1 MAGDGRTSIVR
12 ANPGRR
18 RASVLVFVVA
28 LLGLLFIV
36 GAAFL
41 RSVTFEAKSIAI
53 ESKVQAEESLI
64 DTLEAQI
71 FAALERSWLG
81 PEGPYTILDSNGLLY
96 ADPANPGS
104 SLPPTWYNDF
114 IVGPTYGELGG
125 MSPILASIEPFL
137 NAGSQLQF
145 DHVTQFDQMVASEST
160 LQNDPAQ
167 SPLQPPVIPQDLPPG
182 SADADGDGVA
192 DSWAVSLV
200 STPPTP
206 LLPGTT
212 FPVQAFIPQHILDP
226 VVEQL
231 NLPGSVAPL
240 QLGLRILSNSGMANL
255 NWSHLFLVKNA
266 LVDDAL
272 DPTDGSGQVNLD
284 NAPYEPRME
293 EGTLRSRFILPP
305 QVLPSSVLHGR
316 PDDVDNVGDLS
327 LLLFPQ
333 TGDPDETNASYR
345 WWSFDPNTDTAPSG
359 TWYDRMDSE
368 EMNPTVWYDR
378 RHLVTTVSSDDLFI
392 RSDLVTTTNDPLGDG
407 TTIGRDWVGVILSE
421 YDNSATA
428 WGPFTNQYDF
438 DVQYNMQPGTS
449 IGPPGDELNPI
460 TDYAYDAYPAGLP
473 INDPRKG
480 RVQLSLDWIEN
491 QLLSYDSA
499 GDPLSPQG
507 IDYIAANP
515 TALESIA
522 AVRLIEDAFTLML
535 RNHLGSGS
543 AVTVDI
549 PLTAASLTA
558 NLIDYADSD
567 SVPTPIDVRG
577 SYGPPNILDGI
588 WYGRVVYG
596 LERQPYITELFT
608 MLVDDGDGNVD
619 EAVSVSAIEL
629 YNPYLFPGTP
639 TSDLALGLYDL
650 VIDGTLYPLPT
661 ITLKPGFFV
670 VFWNGILGPSAP
682 TSPVPLG
689 TSGQWVLTA
698 NSTVDLVLR
707 AGVLPAIVVDRFDTS
722 AGSGASGFGEILVGG
737 PDAGDSLERD
747 TSVTFAGTGGSWRLT
762 VPVALEQGGHS
773 MNIPNVNNHIDPN
786 IRPVQA
792 DFDNSGS
799 LTGAFPTTG
808 SLLLLMRHAN
818 TETDPFT
825 AWLADPLLL
834 LNLAGDESAEIDN
847 GRMPVFD
854 VAGSYRLT
862 ATGTG
867 NTQPATQIVDGLN
880 ALPWGQYIFDYF
892 TALPLDDPAG
902 PLPVSPKVEEFGA
915 RVHGRININT
925 APWKVLEGLPLIPG
939 TNLPAPFATQ
949 MSITVDLNNGPGNA
963 SELWIGPELAMAI
976 VAYRELRFYSPT
988 SGITGDYGAY
998 DDAAA
1003 IPPVIGTRAIGD
1015 LAATMRRGRGFLTV
1029 GELLE
1034 IRHTTVPNDTAIY
1047 PGTSGLAGD
1056 QITLWRMDSGVLNR
1070 LDDAGDPA
1078 EDFVSAIALMVS
1090 LGDWV
1095 TTRSHVF
1102 TVYGTVAGD
1111 AATNNK
1117 IRFQETVDRLPGL
1130 LDGTGPERIGERII
1144 EE

>member
-1 MAGDGRTSIVR
+1 MARHGRRSIVR

-28 LLGLLFIV
+28 LLGLLFIA

-41 RSVTFEAKSIAI
+41 RSVTFEAQSIAI
-53 ESKVQAEESLI
+53 ESKVLAGESLI
-64 DTLEAQI
+64 DTLEAQV

-81 PEGPYTILDSNGLLY
+81 PEGPYTILDSNVLLY
-96 ADPANPGS
+96 DDPANS
-104 SLPPTWYNDF
+104 TFNDF

-125 MSPILASIEPFL
+125 LSPLIASIEPFL
-137 NAGSQLQF
+137 NTSGQLEFDYVSQL
-145 DHVTQFDQMVASEST
+145 DQMVASEAT

-167 SPLQPPVIPQDLPPG
+167 SPLQAPVIPQNLPPG
-182 SADADGDGVA
+182 SADADGDGVS

-200 STPPTP
+200 STPLT
-206 LLPGTT
+206 PGTT
-212 FPVQAFIPQHILDP
+212 FLVEAFIPQHILDP

-240 QLGLRILSNSGMANL
+240 QLGLRILSNSGMVNL
-255 NWSHLFLVKNA
+255 NYSHPFLVKNA

-272 DPTDGSGQVNLD
+272 DPTDGSGQVNLV

-293 EGTLRSRFILPP
+293 ESTLRSHFILPP

-316 PDDVDNVGDLS
+316 PNDDDNLGDLS

-333 TGDPDETNASYR
+333 TGDPDETNESYR
-345 WWSFDPNTDTAPSG
+345 WWAFDSLTNSDVVASG

-368 EMNPTVWYDR
+368 EMNPAVWYDR
-378 RHLVTTVSSDDLFI
+378 RHLGTTISSDDLFI
-392 RSDLVTTTNDPLGDG
+392 RSDLITTTNAPLGIDPG
-407 TTIGRDWVGVILSE
+407 TGFPVANGLDWMGVILSE
-421 YDNSATA
+421 YDNSQTA
-428 WGPFTNQYDF
+428 WDLFQSQYDL
-438 DVQYNMQPGTS
+438 DVLHNMQPGTS
-449 IGPPGDELNPI
+449 GGIYG

-499 GDPLSPQG
+499 GVPLASPLG
-507 IDYIAANP
+507 IDHINAYP

-522 AVRLIEDAFTLML
+522 AVRLIGDAFTLML

-543 AVTVDI
+543 LVTVDI

-558 NLIDYADSD
+558 NLIDYADED
-567 SVPTPIDVRG
+567 DEPTPIAVRG
-577 SYGPPNILDGI
+577 FFGPPNILDGFADS
-588 WYGRVVYG
+588 RVVYG

-608 MLVDDGDGNVD
+608 MIVDDPGLPGEDD
-619 EAVSVSAIEL
+619 IDPSASVSAIEL
-629 YNPYLFPGTP
+629 YNPYLSPGSP
-639 TSDLALGLYDL
+639 ASDLDLSLYDL
-650 VIDGTLYPLPT
+650 VIDGTVYPLPL
-661 ITLKPGFFV
+661 ITLKPGDFV
-670 VFWNGILGPSAP
+670 VFWNGILDPSAP
-682 TSPVPLG
+682 TSSVPLG
-689 TSGQWVLTA
+689 TLGQWVLTA

-707 AGVLPAIVVDRFDTS
+707 AGVLPANVVVDRFVAS
-722 AGSGASGFGEILVGG
+722 AASVNFGQTPYPSS

-762 VPVALEQGGHS
+762 VPVALERTAHS
-773 MNIPNVNNHIDPN
+773 MDGPTNATRFNSHIDPT

-792 DFDNSGS
+792 DFANSGS
-799 LTGAFPTTG
+799 LTSAFPTTG
-808 SLLLLMRHAN
+808 SLWLLMRHAN
-818 TETDPFT
+818 TDASTVNVPFT
-825 AWLADPLLL
+825 ERLATANTA
-834 LNLAGDESAEIDN
+834 LNPAGNESAEIDN

-854 VAGSYRLT
+854 VAESYHSSASTPGL
-862 ATGTG
+862 
-867 NTQPATQIVDGLN
+867 PFATQIVDGLN

-902 PLPVSPKVEEFGA
+902 PMPLSPKVEEFGA

-939 TNLPAPFATQ
+939 ADLPGPFATQ
-949 MSITVDLNNGPGNA
+949 MSITVDLNNGPGNGA
-963 SELWIGPELAMAI
+963 ELWIGPQLAMAI

-988 SGITGDYGAY
+988 NGTTGDYGS
-998 DDAAA
+998 
-1003 IPPVIGTRAIGD
+1003 IGTLDSRAIGD
-1015 LAATMRRGRGFLTV
+1015 TGAMLRRGRGFLTV

-1034 IRHTTVPNDTAIY
+1034 IRHSLVVNDTTIFGGGSA
-1047 PGTSGLAGD
+1047 LAGD
-1056 QITLWRMDSGVLNR
+1056 QITLWRMDSGVVGR
-1070 LDDAGDPA
+1070 LENDGLTPA
-1078 EDFVSAIALMVS
+1078 NQDFVSAIALMVS

-1111 AATNNK
+1111 AATNNE

-1130 LDGTGPERIGERII
+1130 LDGTGPERIGERIV

>member
-1 MAGDGRTSIVR
+1 MYMRRSDNRVAGDGRTSIVR

-167 SPLQPPVIPQDLPPG
+167 SPLQPPVIPQNLPPG

-200 STPPTP
+200 STPPS
-206 LLPGTT
+206 PGVTGAT

-226 VVEQL
+226 VIEQL
-231 NLPGSVAPL
+231 NLPGSAAPL
-240 QLGLRILSNSGMANL
+240 QLGLRILSNSGMVNL

-266 LVDDAL
+266 LVDD
-272 DPTDGSGQVNLD
+272 PTDMSNQVNLV

-316 PDDVDNVGDLS
+316 PNDDDNLGDLS

-333 TGDPDETNASYR
+333 TDDPDETNASYR
-345 WWSFDPNTDTAPSG
+345 WWAFDPLTETVPSG

-392 RSDLVTTTNDPLGDG
+392 RSDLVTTANDPLGDG
-407 TTIGRDWVGVILSE
+407 TTIGLDWTGVILNE
-421 YDNSATA
+421 YNNTV
-428 WGPFTNQYDF
+428 PFPDQYQL
-438 DVQYNMQPGTS
+438 DVLFNMQPQLLSG
-449 IGPPGDELNPI
+449 EL
-460 TDYAYDAYPAGLP
+460 TDYAYDAYPPGLP
-473 INDPRKG
+473 IDDPRKG

-491 QLLSYDSA
+491 QLLSFDA
-499 GDPLSPQG
+499 ATGDPLSPQG
-507 IDYIAANP
+507 INYIAAFP
-515 TALESIA
+515 FAPESIA
-522 AVRLIEDAFTLML
+522 AVRLIGDAFTLML
-535 RNHLGSGS
+535 RNHLGGGS
-543 AVTVDI
+543 SVTVDI

-577 SYGPPNILDGI
+577 SFGPPNILDGI
-588 WYGRVVYG
+588 WDGRVVYG

-608 MLVDDGDGNVD
+608 MVVELTLGQGDID
-619 EAVSVSAIEL
+619 PATTASAIEL
-629 YNPYLFPGTP
+629 YNPYLSPGSP
-639 TSDLALGLYDL
+639 TSDLNLGLYDL
-650 VIDGTLYPLPT
+650 VIDNTAYPLPS
-661 ITLKPGFFV
+661 IMLVPGVFV
-670 VFWNGILGPSAP
+670 VFTNGIPGPSSP
-682 TSPVPLG
+682 TSPW
-689 TSGQWVLTA
+689 TLTVDDTGA
-698 NSTVDLVLR
+698 TNPWWLTGNSTVDLVLR
-707 AGVLPAIVVDRFDTS
+707 AGALSVNVVVDRFGTS
-722 AGSGASGFGEILVGG
+722 AASGTGFGEILAPGN
-737 PDAGDSLERD
+737 ANTGDSLERD

-825 AWLADPLLL
+825 AWLTSAAG
-834 LNLAGDESAEIDN
+834 LNPAPSEETQIDN

-854 VAGSYRLT
+854 VAESYHST
-862 ATGTG
+862 AGG
-867 NTQPATQIVDGLN
+867 PGAGQPAGQIVDGLN

-939 TNLPAPFATQ
+939 TDLPGPFATQ

-976 VAYRELRFYSPT
+976 VA
-988 SGITGDYGAY
+988 
-998 DDAAA
+998 
-1003 IPPVIGTRAIGD
+1003 
-1015 LAATMRRGRGFLTV
+1015 
-1029 GELLE
+1029 
-1034 IRHTTVPNDTAIY
+1034 
-1047 PGTSGLAGD
+1047 
-1056 QITLWRMDSGVLNR
+1056 
-1070 LDDAGDPA
+1070 
-1078 EDFVSAIALMVS
+1078 
-1090 LGDWV
+1090 
-1095 TTRSHVF
+1095 
-1102 TVYGTVAGD
+1102 
-1111 AATNNK
+1111 
-1117 IRFQETVDRLPGL
+1117 
-1130 LDGTGPERIGERII
+1130 
-1144 EE
+1144 